1 MKLWQKTSL
10 ICIAVLLVIVTA
22 CSAVLL
28 IHSKN
33 SILELTYSYA
43 RDKQR
48 SLASSFREMAGYY
61 SAEGDSLTVETS
73 LVNYCFS
80 RFADSSSVL
89 MRGDETLYSGVSVNP
104 RAFLPLPE
112 NEYSMKIAE
121 REIDGRNVLIAGSLV
136 AVRNTSYAVYVV
148 EDISTTYNSIVSLAW
163 TFAAVSLAGVLIGAG
178 CIALIMRRSTRPL
191 TALAKTARQIAG
203 GDYSMR
209 ADVYTKDEIGALA
222 GDFNLMA
229 EAVETRIAELMETAE
244 RQRLFIGGVTHEFK
258 TPLTALLLHSRMLRR
273 ANMTDEEKDASLEHI
288 ESQCEWLERLVQT
301 LLKLITLEREIE
313 RRPCEV
319 DALFDTV
326 RQNTQKSLADRGV
339 TLITHSGGGT
349 LNCNADLIQSLL
361 INLVDN
367 AAKAYDADA
376 ADKRVLLTFSNN
388 TIQVKDFGRGIPK
401 EAMERIFEPFYMVD
415 KSRSKK
421 AGGSGYMFRTAT
433 VQDFSAVTGAC
444 LLVKASVWD
453 EVNGLDEK
461 FAVAFNDVD
470 FCLRVRDRGYR
481 IAWTPYAQLTHYES
495 KSRGGDEK
503 DPAKAARF
511 AAEQQRLYD
520 VHGKAD
526 ILDDPY
532 YNPSLTRDREDFSE
546 SGDLRNLKEGKVTVR
561 WRNA

>member
-10 ICIAVLLVIVTA
+10 ICIAVLLFIVSA

-43 RDKQR
+43 RDKQK
-48 SLASSFREMAGYY
+48 SLASSFSEMAGYY
-61 SAEGDSLTVETS
+61 LAEGDSLTVETS

-89 MRGDETLYSGVSVNP
+89 MRGNETLYSGVSVNP

-178 CIALIMRRSTRPL
+178 CIALIMHRSTRPL

-209 ADVYTKDEIGALA
+209 ADVYTQDEIGALA

-229 EAVETRIAELMETAE
+229 EAVEAHIAELTETAE

-273 ANMTDEEKDASLEHI
+273 ANMSEDERNNSLAHI
-288 ESQCEWLERLVQT
+288 ETQCEWLERLVQT

-367 AAKAYDADA
+367 AAKAYDTDA
-376 ADKRVLLTFSNN
+376 PDKRVFLNFSAD
-388 TIQVKDFGRGIPK
+388 TIEVRDFGRGIPE
-401 EAMERIFEPFYMVD
+401 EAMGRIFEPFYMAD

-421 AGGSGYMFRTAT
+421 AGGSGLGLA
-433 VQDFSAVTGAC
+433 
-444 LLVKASVWD
+444 LVK
-453 EVNGLDEK
+453 
-461 FAVAFNDVD
+461 
-470 FCLRVRDRGYR
+470 R
-481 IAWTPYAQLTHYES
+481 IANAHDAELIIES
-495 KSRGGDEK
+495 NIEK
-503 DPAKAARF
+503 GTTVWVRF
-511 AAEQQRLYD
+511 
-520 VHGKAD
+520 
-526 ILDDPY
+526 
-532 YNPSLTRDREDFSE
+532 
-546 SGDLRNLKEGKVTVR
+546 
-561 WRNA
+561 

>member
-33 SILELTYSYA
+33 SILELTYSRA
-43 RDKQR
+43 RDRQK
-48 SLASSFREMAGYY
+48 SLASSFSEMAGYY
-61 SAEGDSLTVETS
+61 IAEGDSRTVETS

-178 CIALIMRRSTRPL
+178 CIALIMHRSTRPL

-209 ADVYTKDEIGALA
+209 ADVYTQDEIGALA

-229 EAVETRIAELMETAE
+229 EAVEAHIAELTETAE

-273 ANMTDEEKDASLEHI
+273 ANMSEDERNNSLAHI
-288 ESQCEWLERLVQT
+288 ETQCEWLERLVQT

-339 TLITHSGGGT
+339 TFITHSDGGT

-421 AGGSGYMFRTAT
+421 AGGSGLGLA
-433 VQDFSAVTGAC
+433 
-444 LLVKASVWD
+444 LVKRIANAHDAELTVKSGVGKGTT
-453 EVNGLDEK
+453 V
-461 FAVAFNDVD
+461 
-470 FCLRVRDRGYR
+470 RVRF
-481 IAWTPYAQLTHYES
+481 Q
-495 KSRGGDEK
+495 
-503 DPAKAARF
+503 
-511 AAEQQRLYD
+511 
-520 VHGKAD
+520 
-526 ILDDPY
+526 
-532 YNPSLTRDREDFSE
+532 
-546 SGDLRNLKEGKVTVR
+546 
-561 WRNA
+561 

>member
-10 ICIAVLLVIVTA
+10 ICIAVLLFIVSA

-33 SILELTYSYA
+33 SILELTYSHA
-43 RDKQR
+43 KDKQR

-89 MRGDETLYSGVSVNP
+89 MRGDETLYSGVSANP
-104 RAFLPLPE
+104 RAFLPLSE

-121 REIDGRNVLIAGSLV
+121 REIDGRNVLIVGSLV
-136 AVRNTSYAVYVV
+136 MVRSASYAVYVV

-163 TFAAVSLAGVLIGAG
+163 TFAAVSLAGILLGAG

-209 ADVYTKDEIGALA
+209 ADVHTGDEIGALA

-229 EAVETRIAELMETAE
+229 EAVEARIAELTETAE

-258 TPLTALLLHSRMLRR
+258 TPLTALLLHARMLRR
-273 ANMTDEEKDASLEHI
+273 ANMTEEERDNSLAHI
-288 ESQCEWLERLVQT
+288 ESQCAWLERLVQT
-301 LLKLITLEREIE
+301 LLKLITLERDIE

-319 DALFDTV
+319 DALFDRV

-339 TLITHSGGGT
+339 TLNVQSNGET
-349 LNCNADLIQSLL
+349 LDCNADLVQSLL

-367 AAKAYDADA
+367 AAKAYDTGMENR
-376 ADKRVLLTFSNN
+376 KVCLTVSGS
-388 TIQVKDFGRGIPK
+388 TIEVSDNGRGIPK
-401 EAMERIFEPFYMVD
+401 EALPRIFEPFYMVD

-421 AGGSGYMFRTAT
+421 SGGSGLGLTLVRKIADAHGAEIT
-433 VQDFSAVTGAC
+433 VES
-444 LLVKASVWD
+444 SV
-453 EVNGLDEK
+453 
-461 FAVAFNDVD
+461 
-470 FCLRVRDRGYR
+470 
-481 IAWTPYAQLTHYES
+481 
-495 KSRGGDEK
+495 
-503 DPAKAARF
+503 
-511 AAEQQRLYD
+511 
-520 VHGKAD
+520 GKG
-526 ILDDPY
+526 
-532 YNPSLTRDREDFSE
+532 T
-546 SGDLRNLKEGKVTVR
+546 TVR
-561 WRNA
+561 LRFQ

>member
-10 ICIAVLLVIVTA
+10 VCIAVLLFIVSA

-43 RDKQR
+43 RDKQK
-48 SLASSFREMAGYY
+48 SLASSFSEMAGYY
-61 SAEGDSLTVETS
+61 IAENDSRTVENS

-104 RAFLPLPE
+104 RAFLPLSE

-121 REIDGRNVLIAGSLV
+121 REIDGRNVLIVGSLV
-136 AVRNTSYAVYVV
+136 MVRSASYAVYVV

-191 TALAKTARQIAG
+191 TSLAKTARQIAG

-209 ADVYTKDEIGALA
+209 ADVHTKDEIGALA

-229 EAVETRIAELMETAE
+229 EAVEARIAELTETAE

-273 ANMTDEEKDASLEHI
+273 ANMTEEERDNSLAHI
-288 ESQCEWLERLVQT
+288 ESQCAWLERLVQT
-301 LLKLITLEREIE
+301 LLKLITLEQAILVEN
-313 RRPCEV
+313 V
-319 DALFDTV
+319 SVAALFEWV
-326 RQNTQKSLADRGV
+326 RQSTQQALADKGV
-339 TLITHSGGGT
+339 ALIMRCDADTLPM
-349 LNCNADLIQSLL
+349 NADLMQSLL

-376 ADKRVLLTFSNN
+376 QNKTVTLSCYGNVLE
-388 TIQVKDFGRGIPK
+388 VKDFGRGIPK
-401 EAMERIFEPFYMVD
+401 ESMERIFEPFYMVD

-421 AGGSGYMFRTAT
+421 AGGSGLGLA
-433 VQDFSAVTGAC
+433 
-444 LLVKASVWD
+444 LVKQIAD
-453 EVNGLDEK
+453 AHGARLEVESTLGSGT
-461 FAVAFNDVD
+461 AVRMVFPN
-470 FCLRVRDRGYR
+470 YKK
-481 IAWTPYAQLTHYES
+481 ITS
-495 KSRGGDEK
+495 
-503 DPAKAARF
+503 
-511 AAEQQRLYD
+511 
-520 VHGKAD
+520 
-526 ILDDPY
+526 
-532 YNPSLTRDREDFSE
+532 
-546 SGDLRNLKEGKVTVR
+546 
-561 WRNA
+561 

>member
-10 ICIAVLLVIVTA
+10 VCIAVLLFIVSA

-43 RDKQR
+43 RDKQK
-48 SLASSFREMAGYY
+48 SLASSFSEMAGYY
-61 SAEGDSLTVETS
+61 IAENDSRTVENS

-89 MRGDETLYSGVSVNP
+89 MRGDETLYSGVSANP
-104 RAFLPLPE
+104 RAFLPLSE

-191 TALAKTARQIAG
+191 TSLAKTARQIAG

-209 ADVYTKDEIGALA
+209 ADVHTGDEIGALA

-229 EAVETRIAELMETAE
+229 EAVEARIAELTETAE

-273 ANMTDEEKDASLEHI
+273 ANMMEEERDNSLAHI
-288 ESQCEWLERLVQT
+288 ESQCAWLERLVQT
-301 LLKLITLEREIE
+301 LLKLITLEQAILVEN
-313 RRPCEV
+313 V
-319 DALFDTV
+319 SVAALFEWV
-326 RQNTQKSLADRGV
+326 RQSTQQALADKGV
-339 TLITHSGGGT
+339 ALIMRCDADTLPM
-349 LNCNADLIQSLL
+349 NADLMQSLL

-376 ADKRVLLTFSNN
+376 QNKTVTLSCYGNVLE
-388 TIQVKDFGRGIPK
+388 VKDYGRGIPK
-401 EAMERIFEPFYMVD
+401 ESMERIFEPFYMVD

-421 AGGSGYMFRTAT
+421 AGGSGLGLA
-433 VQDFSAVTGAC
+433 
-444 LLVKASVWD
+444 LVKQIAD
-453 EVNGLDEK
+453 AHGARLEVESTLGSGT
-461 FAVAFNDVD
+461 AV
-470 FCLRVRDRGYR
+470 RVVFPNYKK
-481 IAWTPYAQLTHYES
+481 ITS
-495 KSRGGDEK
+495 
-503 DPAKAARF
+503 
-511 AAEQQRLYD
+511 
-520 VHGKAD
+520 
-526 ILDDPY
+526 
-532 YNPSLTRDREDFSE
+532 
-546 SGDLRNLKEGKVTVR
+546 
-561 WRNA
+561 

>member
-10 ICIAVLLVIVTA
+10 ICIAVLLVIVAA
-22 CSAVLL
+22 CSAVPLL
-28 IHSKN
+28 HSQN
-33 SILELTYSYA
+33 SILDLTYSHA
-43 RDKQR
+43 ESKQR
-48 SLASSFREMAGYY
+48 SLAYSFSEMAVYY
-61 SAEGDSLTVETS
+61 LADGDSMEVETS

-80 RFADSSSVL
+80 RLADASSVL
-89 MRGDETLYSGVSVNP
+89 MRGEETLCSGVSVDP
-104 RAFLPLPE
+104 RALLPLSE
-112 NEYSMKIAE
+112 SEYGAQLTE
-121 REIDGRNVLIAGSLV
+121 REIEGRNVLIVGSLV
-136 AVRNTSYAVYVV
+136 MVRSTSYAVYVV
-148 EDISTTYNSIVSLAW
+148 EDISTTYNSIATMAW
-163 TFAAVSLAGVLIGAG
+163 TFAAVSLAGILLGAG
-178 CIALIMRRSTRPL
+178 SIALLMRRSTRPL
-191 TALAKTARQIAG
+191 TALAETARQIAG

-209 ADVYTKDEIGALA
+209 ADVHTGDEIGALA

-229 EAVETRIAELMETAE
+229 EAVEARIAELMETAE

-258 TPLTALLLHSRMLRR
+258 TPLTALLIHTRMLRR
-273 ANMTDEEKDASLEHI
+273 ANMTEEEKDDSLAHI

-339 TLITHSGGGT
+339 TLIIQSDDGT

-421 AGGSGYMFRTAT
+421 AGGSGLGLA
-433 VQDFSAVTGAC
+433 
-444 LLVKASVWD
+444 LVK
-453 EVNGLDEK
+453 
-461 FAVAFNDVD
+461 
-470 FCLRVRDRGYR
+470 R
-481 IAWTPYAQLTHYES
+481 IADAHDAELMVES
-495 KSRGGDEK
+495 SFEK
-503 DPAKAARF
+503 
-511 AAEQQRLYD
+511 
-520 VHGKAD
+520 G
-526 ILDDPY
+526 
-532 YNPSLTRDREDFSE
+532 T
-546 SGDLRNLKEGKVTVR
+546 TVR
-561 WRNA
+561 VHFQ

>member
-136 AVRNTSYAVYVV
+136 AVRKTSYAVYVV

-178 CIALIMRRSTRPL
+178 CIALIMHRSTKPL
-191 TALAKTARQIAG
+191 TSLAKTARQIAG

-367 AAKAYDADA
+367 AAKAYDTGMENR
-376 ADKRVLLTFSNN
+376 KVCLTVSGS
-388 TIQVKDFGRGIPK
+388 TIEVSDNGRGIPK
-401 EAMERIFEPFYMVD
+401 EALPRIFEPFYMVD

-421 AGGSGYMFRTAT
+421 SGGSGLGLTLVRKIADAHGAEIT
-433 VQDFSAVTGAC
+433 VES
-444 LLVKASVWD
+444 SV
-453 EVNGLDEK
+453 
-461 FAVAFNDVD
+461 
-470 FCLRVRDRGYR
+470 
-481 IAWTPYAQLTHYES
+481 
-495 KSRGGDEK
+495 
-503 DPAKAARF
+503 
-511 AAEQQRLYD
+511 
-520 VHGKAD
+520 GKG
-526 ILDDPY
+526 
-532 YNPSLTRDREDFSE
+532 T
-546 SGDLRNLKEGKVTVR
+546 TVR
-561 WRNA
+561 LRFQ

>member
-10 ICIAVLLVIVTA
+10 VCIAVLLFIVSA

-43 RDKQR
+43 RDKQK
-48 SLASSFREMAGYY
+48 SLASSFSEMAGYY
-61 SAEGDSLTVETS
+61 IAENDSRTVENS

-104 RAFLPLPE
+104 RAFLPLSE

-191 TALAKTARQIAG
+191 TSLAKTARQIAG

-209 ADVYTKDEIGALA
+209 ADVHTKDEIGALA

-229 EAVETRIAELMETAE
+229 EAVEARIAELTETAE

-273 ANMTDEEKDASLEHI
+273 ANMTEEERDNSLAHI
-288 ESQCEWLERLVQT
+288 ESQCAWLERLVQT
-301 LLKLITLEREIE
+301 LLKLITLEQAILVEN
-313 RRPCEV
+313 V
-319 DALFDTV
+319 SVAALFEWV
-326 RQNTQKSLADRGV
+326 RQSTQQALADKGV
-339 TLITHSGGGT
+339 ALIMRCDADTLPM
-349 LNCNADLIQSLL
+349 NADLMQSLL

-376 ADKRVLLTFSNN
+376 QNKTVTLSCYGNVLE
-388 TIQVKDFGRGIPK
+388 VKDFGRGIPK
-401 EAMERIFEPFYMVD
+401 ESMERIFEPFYMVD

-421 AGGSGYMFRTAT
+421 AGGSGLGLA
-433 VQDFSAVTGAC
+433 
-444 LLVKASVWD
+444 LVKQIAD
-453 EVNGLDEK
+453 AHGARLEVESTLGSGT
-461 FAVAFNDVD
+461 AV
-470 FCLRVRDRGYR
+470 RVVFPNYKK
-481 IAWTPYAQLTHYES
+481 ITS
-495 KSRGGDEK
+495 
-503 DPAKAARF
+503 
-511 AAEQQRLYD
+511 
-520 VHGKAD
+520 
-526 ILDDPY
+526 
-532 YNPSLTRDREDFSE
+532 
-546 SGDLRNLKEGKVTVR
+546 
-561 WRNA
+561 

>member
-22 CSAVLL
+22 CSSVLL

-33 SILELTYSYA
+33 SILELTYSRA
-43 RDKQR
+43 RDRQK
-48 SLASSFREMAGYY
+48 SLASSFSEMAGYY
-61 SAEGDSLTVETS
+61 IAENDSRTVENS

-163 TFAAVSLAGVLIGAG
+163 TFAAVSLAGILLGAG
-178 CIALIMRRSTRPL
+178 SIALLMRRSTRPL
-191 TALAKTARQIAG
+191 TALAETARQIAG

-209 ADVYTKDEIGALA
+209 TDVHTGDEIGALA

-229 EAVETRIAELMETAE
+229 EAVEARIAELMETAE

-258 TPLTALLLHSRMLRR
+258 TPLTALLLHTRMLRR
-273 ANMTDEEKDASLEHI
+273 ANMTEEEKDDSLAHI

-349 LNCNADLIQSLL
+349 LNCNTDLIQSLL

-367 AAKAYDADA
+367 AAKAYDTDA
-376 ADKRVLLTFSNN
+376 PDKRVFLTVSAD
-388 TIQVKDFGRGIPK
+388 TIEVRDFGRGIPE
-401 EAMERIFEPFYMVD
+401 EAMGRIFEPFYTAN

-421 AGGSGYMFRTAT
+421 AGGSGLGLA
-433 VQDFSAVTGAC
+433 
-444 LLVKASVWD
+444 LVKRIADAHDAELTVKSGVGKGTT
-453 EVNGLDEK
+453 V
-461 FAVAFNDVD
+461 
-470 FCLRVRDRGYR
+470 RVRF
-481 IAWTPYAQLTHYES
+481 Q
-495 KSRGGDEK
+495 
-503 DPAKAARF
+503 
-511 AAEQQRLYD
+511 
-520 VHGKAD
+520 
-526 ILDDPY
+526 
-532 YNPSLTRDREDFSE
+532 
-546 SGDLRNLKEGKVTVR
+546 
-561 WRNA
+561 

>member
-33 SILELTYSYA
+33 SILELTYSRA
-43 RDKQR
+43 RDRQK
-48 SLASSFREMAGYY
+48 SLASSFSEMAGYY
-61 SAEGDSLTVETS
+61 IAENDSRTVENS

-163 TFAAVSLAGVLIGAG
+163 TFAAVSLAGILLGAG
-178 CIALIMRRSTRPL
+178 CIALIMHRSTRPL
-191 TALAKTARQIAG
+191 TSLAKTARQIAG

-209 ADVYTKDEIGALA
+209 ADVYTQDEIGALA

-229 EAVETRIAELMETAE
+229 EAVETAE

-301 LLKLITLEREIE
+301 LLKLITLERELE

-421 AGGSGYMFRTAT
+421 AGGSGLGLA
-433 VQDFSAVTGAC
+433 
-444 LLVKASVWD
+444 LVK
-453 EVNGLDEK
+453 
-461 FAVAFNDVD
+461 
-470 FCLRVRDRGYR
+470 R
-481 IAWTPYAQLTHYES
+481 IANAHDAELTVES
-495 KSRGGDEK
+495 SFEK
-503 DPAKAARF
+503 
-511 AAEQQRLYD
+511 
-520 VHGKAD
+520 G
-526 ILDDPY
+526 
-532 YNPSLTRDREDFSE
+532 T
-546 SGDLRNLKEGKVTVR
+546 TVR
-561 WRNA
+561 VHFQ

>member
-10 ICIAVLLVIVTA
+10 VCIAVLLFIVSA

-43 RDKQR
+43 RDKQK
-48 SLASSFREMAGYY
+48 SLASSFSEMAGYY
-61 SAEGDSLTVETS
+61 IAENDSRTVENS

-104 RAFLPLPE
+104 RAFLPLSE

-163 TFAAVSLAGVLIGAG
+163 TFAAVSLAGILLGAG

-209 ADVYTKDEIGALA
+209 ADVHTGDEIGALA

-229 EAVETRIAELMETAE
+229 EAVEARIAELTETAE

-258 TPLTALLLHSRMLRR
+258 TPLTALLLHARMLRR
-273 ANMTDEEKDASLEHI
+273 ANMMEEERDNSLAHI
-288 ESQCEWLERLVQT
+288 ESQCAWLERLVQT
-301 LLKLITLEREIE
+301 LLKLITLEQAILVEN
-313 RRPCEV
+313 V
-319 DALFDTV
+319 SVAALFEWV
-326 RQNTQKSLADRGV
+326 RQSTQQALADKGV
-339 TLITHSGGGT
+339 ALIMRCDADTLPM
-349 LNCNADLIQSLL
+349 NADLMQSLL

-376 ADKRVLLTFSNN
+376 QNKTVTLSCYGNVLE
-388 TIQVKDFGRGIPK
+388 VKDFGRGIPK
-401 EAMERIFEPFYMVD
+401 ESMERIFEPFYMVD

-421 AGGSGYMFRTAT
+421 AGGSGLGLA
-433 VQDFSAVTGAC
+433 
-444 LLVKASVWD
+444 LVKQIAD
-453 EVNGLDEK
+453 AHGARLEVESTLGSGT
-461 FAVAFNDVD
+461 AV
-470 FCLRVRDRGYR
+470 RVVFPNYKK
-481 IAWTPYAQLTHYES
+481 ITS
-495 KSRGGDEK
+495 
-503 DPAKAARF
+503 
-511 AAEQQRLYD
+511 
-520 VHGKAD
+520 
-526 ILDDPY
+526 
-532 YNPSLTRDREDFSE
+532 
-546 SGDLRNLKEGKVTVR
+546 
-561 WRNA
+561 

>member
-10 ICIAVLLVIVTA
+10 ICIAVLLFIVSA

-43 RDKQR
+43 KDKQK
-48 SLASSFREMAGYY
+48 SLASSFSEMAVYY
-61 SAEGDSLTVETS
+61 LADGDSMAVETS

-80 RFADSSSVL
+80 RFADASSVL
-89 MRGDETLYSGVSVNP
+89 MRGEETLCSGVSVDP
-104 RAFLPLPE
+104 RALLPLSE
-112 NEYSMKIAE
+112 IEYGAQLTE
-121 REIDGRNVLIAGSLV
+121 REIEGRNVLIVGSLV
-136 AVRNTSYAVYVV
+136 MVRSTSYAVYVV
-148 EDISTTYNSIVSLAW
+148 EDISTTYNSIATMAW
-163 TFAAVSLAGVLIGAG
+163 TFAAVSLAGILLGAG
-178 CIALIMRRSTRPL
+178 SIALLMRRSTRPL
-191 TALAKTARQIAG
+191 TALAETARQIAG

-209 ADVYTKDEIGALA
+209 ADVHTGDEIGALA

-229 EAVETRIAELMETAE
+229 EAVEARIAELMETAE

-258 TPLTALLLHSRMLRR
+258 TPLTALLIHTRMLRR
-273 ANMTDEEKDASLEHI
+273 ANMTEEEKDDSLAHI

-339 TLITHSGGGT
+339 TLIIQSDDGT

-421 AGGSGYMFRTAT
+421 AGGSGLGLA
-433 VQDFSAVTGAC
+433 
-444 LLVKASVWD
+444 LVK
-453 EVNGLDEK
+453 
-461 FAVAFNDVD
+461 
-470 FCLRVRDRGYR
+470 R
-481 IAWTPYAQLTHYES
+481 IADAHDAELMVES
-495 KSRGGDEK
+495 SFEK
-503 DPAKAARF
+503 
-511 AAEQQRLYD
+511 
-520 VHGKAD
+520 G
-526 ILDDPY
+526 
-532 YNPSLTRDREDFSE
+532 T
-546 SGDLRNLKEGKVTVR
+546 TVR
-561 WRNA
+561 VHFQ

>member
-10 ICIAVLLVIVTA
+10 VCIAVLLFIVSA

-43 RDKQR
+43 RDKQK
-48 SLASSFREMAGYY
+48 SLASSFSEMAGYY
-61 SAEGDSLTVETS
+61 IAEGDSLTVETS

-89 MRGDETLYSGVSVNP
+89 MRGDETLYSGVSANP
-104 RAFLPLPE
+104 RAFLPLSE

-191 TALAKTARQIAG
+191 TSLAKTARQIAG

-209 ADVYTKDEIGALA
+209 ADVHTKDEIGALA

-229 EAVETRIAELMETAE
+229 EAVEARIAELTETAE

-258 TPLTALLLHSRMLRR
+258 TPLTALLLHARMLRR
-273 ANMTDEEKDASLEHI
+273 ANMMEEERDNSLAHI
-288 ESQCEWLERLVQT
+288 ESQCAWLERLVQT
-301 LLKLITLEREIE
+301 LLKLITLEQAILVEN
-313 RRPCEV
+313 V
-319 DALFDTV
+319 SVAALFEWV
-326 RQNTQKSLADRGV
+326 RQSTQQALADKGV
-339 TLITHSGGGT
+339 ALIMRCDADTLPM
-349 LNCNADLIQSLL
+349 NADLMQSLL

-376 ADKRVLLTFSNN
+376 QNKTVTLSCYGNVLE
-388 TIQVKDFGRGIPK
+388 VKDFGRGIPK
-401 EAMERIFEPFYMVD
+401 ESMERIFEPFYMVD

-421 AGGSGYMFRTAT
+421 AGGSGLGLA
-433 VQDFSAVTGAC
+433 
-444 LLVKASVWD
+444 LVKQIAD
-453 EVNGLDEK
+453 AHGARLEVESTLGSGT
-461 FAVAFNDVD
+461 AV
-470 FCLRVRDRGYR
+470 RVVFPNYKK
-481 IAWTPYAQLTHYES
+481 ITS
-495 KSRGGDEK
+495 
-503 DPAKAARF
+503 
-511 AAEQQRLYD
+511 
-520 VHGKAD
+520 
-526 ILDDPY
+526 
-532 YNPSLTRDREDFSE
+532 
-546 SGDLRNLKEGKVTVR
+546 
-561 WRNA
+561 

>member
-1 MKLWQKTSL
+1 
-10 ICIAVLLVIVTA
+10 
-22 CSAVLL
+22 
-28 IHSKN
+28 
-33 SILELTYSYA
+33 
-43 RDKQR
+43 
-48 SLASSFREMAGYY
+48 
-61 SAEGDSLTVETS
+61 
-73 LVNYCFS
+73 
-80 RFADSSSVL
+80 
-89 MRGDETLYSGVSVNP
+89 MRV
-104 RAFLPLPE
+104 
-112 NEYSMKIAE
+112 
-121 REIDGRNVLIAGSLV
+121 
-136 AVRNTSYAVYVV
+136 
-148 EDISTTYNSIVSLAW
+148 
-163 TFAAVSLAGVLIGAG
+163 
-178 CIALIMRRSTRPL
+178 
-191 TALAKTARQIAG
+191 
-203 GDYSMR
+203 
-209 ADVYTKDEIGALA
+209 DVHTQDEIGALA

-421 AGGSGYMFRTAT
+421 AGGSGLGLA
-433 VQDFSAVTGAC
+433 
-444 LLVKASVWD
+444 LVKQIAD
-453 EVNGLDEK
+453 AHGARLEVESTLGSGT
-461 FAVAFNDVD
+461 AV
-470 FCLRVRDRGYR
+470 RVVFPNYKK
-481 IAWTPYAQLTHYES
+481 ITS
-495 KSRGGDEK
+495 
-503 DPAKAARF
+503 
-511 AAEQQRLYD
+511 
-520 VHGKAD
+520 
-526 ILDDPY
+526 
-532 YNPSLTRDREDFSE
+532 
-546 SGDLRNLKEGKVTVR
+546 
-561 WRNA
+561 

>member
-22 CSAVLL
+22 CSSVLL

-33 SILELTYSYA
+33 SILELTYSRA
-43 RDKQR
+43 RDRQK
-48 SLASSFREMAGYY
+48 SLASSFSEMAGYY
-61 SAEGDSLTVETS
+61 IAENDSRTVENS

-89 MRGDETLYSGVSVNP
+89 MRGNETLYSGVSVNP
-104 RAFLPLPE
+104 HALMPLSDG
-112 NEYSMKIAE
+112 EYGARLTE
-121 REIDGRNVLIAGSLV
+121 REIEGRNVLIVGSLV
-136 AVRNTSYAVYVV
+136 MVKSTPYAVYVV

-163 TFAAVSLAGVLIGAG
+163 TFAAVSLAGILLGAG
-178 CIALIMRRSTRPL
+178 CIALIMHRSTRPL
-191 TALAKTARQIAG
+191 TSLAKTARQIAG

-209 ADVYTKDEIGALA
+209 VDVHTKDEIGALA

-258 TPLTALLLHSRMLRR
+258 TPLTALLLHARMLRR
-273 ANMTDEEKDASLEHI
+273 ANMTEEERDNSLAHI
-288 ESQCEWLERLVQT
+288 ESQCAWLERLVQT
-301 LLKLITLEREIE
+301 LLRLITLERDIE

-319 DALFDTV
+319 DELFDRV

-339 TLITHSGGGT
+339 TLNVQSNGET
-349 LNCNADLIQSLL
+349 LDCNADLVQSML

-367 AAKAYDADA
+367 AAKAYNADA

-421 AGGSGYMFRTAT
+421 AGGSGLGLA
-433 VQDFSAVTGAC
+433 
-444 LLVKASVWD
+444 LVK
-453 EVNGLDEK
+453 
-461 FAVAFNDVD
+461 
-470 FCLRVRDRGYR
+470 R
-481 IAWTPYAQLTHYES
+481 IATAHDAELIIES
-495 KSRGGDEK
+495 NIEK
-503 DPAKAARF
+503 GTTVWVRF
-511 AAEQQRLYD
+511 
-520 VHGKAD
+520 
-526 ILDDPY
+526 
-532 YNPSLTRDREDFSE
+532 
-546 SGDLRNLKEGKVTVR
+546 
-561 WRNA
+561 

>member
-10 ICIAVLLVIVTA
+10 ICIAVLLFIVSA

-43 RDKQR
+43 RDRQK
-48 SLASSFREMAGYY
+48 SLASSFSEMAGYY
-61 SAEGDSLTVETS
+61 IAEGDSRTVETS

-178 CIALIMRRSTRPL
+178 CIALIMHRSTRPL
-191 TALAKTARQIAG
+191 TSLAKTARQIAG

-209 ADVYTKDEIGALA
+209 VDVHTQDEIGALA
-222 GDFNLMA
+222 GDFNLMS
-229 EAVETRIAELMETAE
+229 EAVEARIAELTETAE

-258 TPLTALLLHSRMLRR
+258 TPLTALLLHARMLRR
-273 ANMTDEEKDASLEHI
+273 ANMTEEERDNSLAHI
-288 ESQCEWLERLVQT
+288 ESQCAWLERLVQT
-301 LLKLITLEREIE
+301 LLRLITLERDIE

-319 DALFDTV
+319 DELFDRV

-339 TLITHSGGGT
+339 TLNVQSNGET
-349 LNCNADLIQSLL
+349 LDCNADLVQSML

-367 AAKAYDADA
+367 AAKAYNADA

-421 AGGSGYMFRTAT
+421 AGGSGLGLA
-433 VQDFSAVTGAC
+433 
-444 LLVKASVWD
+444 LVK
-453 EVNGLDEK
+453 
-461 FAVAFNDVD
+461 
-470 FCLRVRDRGYR
+470 R
-481 IAWTPYAQLTHYES
+481 IANAHDAELIIES
-495 KSRGGDEK
+495 NIEK
-503 DPAKAARF
+503 GTTVWVRF
-511 AAEQQRLYD
+511 
-520 VHGKAD
+520 
-526 ILDDPY
+526 
-532 YNPSLTRDREDFSE
+532 
-546 SGDLRNLKEGKVTVR
+546 
-561 WRNA
+561 

>member
-33 SILELTYSYA
+33 SILELTYSRA
-43 RDKQR
+43 RDRQK
-48 SLASSFREMAGYY
+48 SLASSFSEMAGYY
-61 SAEGDSLTVETS
+61 IAENDSRTVENS

-89 MRGDETLYSGVSVNP
+89 MRGNETLYSGVSVNP
-104 RAFLPLPE
+104 HALMPLSDG
-112 NEYSMKIAE
+112 EYGARLTE
-121 REIDGRNVLIAGSLV
+121 REIEGRNVLIVGSLV
-136 AVRNTSYAVYVV
+136 MVKSTTYAVYVV
-148 EDISTTYNSIVSLAW
+148 EDISTIYNSIVSLAW
-163 TFAAVSLAGVLIGAG
+163 TFAAVSLAGILLGAG
-178 CIALIMRRSTRPL
+178 CIALIMHRSTRPL
-191 TALAKTARQIAG
+191 TSLAKTARQIAG

-209 ADVYTKDEIGALA
+209 VDVHTKDEIGALA

-258 TPLTALLLHSRMLRR
+258 TPLTALLLHARMLRR
-273 ANMTDEEKDASLEHI
+273 ANMTEEERDNSLAHI
-288 ESQCEWLERLVQT
+288 ESQCAWLERLVQT
-301 LLKLITLEREIE
+301 LLRLITLERDIE

-319 DALFDTV
+319 DELFDRV

-339 TLITHSGGGT
+339 TLNVQSNGET
-349 LNCNADLIQSLL
+349 LDCNADLVQSML

-367 AAKAYDADA
+367 AAKAYNADA

-421 AGGSGYMFRTAT
+421 AGGSGLGLA
-433 VQDFSAVTGAC
+433 
-444 LLVKASVWD
+444 LVK
-453 EVNGLDEK
+453 
-461 FAVAFNDVD
+461 
-470 FCLRVRDRGYR
+470 R
-481 IAWTPYAQLTHYES
+481 IANAHDAELIIES
-495 KSRGGDEK
+495 NIEK
-503 DPAKAARF
+503 GTTVWVRF
-511 AAEQQRLYD
+511 
-520 VHGKAD
+520 
-526 ILDDPY
+526 
-532 YNPSLTRDREDFSE
+532 
-546 SGDLRNLKEGKVTVR
+546 
-561 WRNA
+561 